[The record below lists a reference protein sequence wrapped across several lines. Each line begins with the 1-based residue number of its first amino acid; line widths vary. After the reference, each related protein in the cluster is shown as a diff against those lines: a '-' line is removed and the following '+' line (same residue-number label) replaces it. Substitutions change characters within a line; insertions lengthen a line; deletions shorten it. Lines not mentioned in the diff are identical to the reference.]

1 MAVRRL
7 RGLGL
12 GLPQTI
18 RLFHSHCM
26 SILACQLQLCPVTK
40 ALREAFTEALQVI
53 AAGPRHAFSR
63 EMLTGMRALGASLEC
78 LEIDC
83 FSKAIKFRV

>member
-26 SILACQLQLCPVTK
+26 SILAYQLQLCPVTT
-40 ALREAFTEALQVI
+40 ALRKAYNEALHVI
-53 AAGPRHAFSR
+53 TAGPRHAFSR
-63 EMLTGMRALGASLEC
+63 EMLTGMR
-78 LEIDC
+78 
-83 FSKAIKFRV
+83 